1 MNESCFFLQVYANDP
16 EKPMPS
22 IDEVFICS
30 ASTSLEQ
37 LELILLRAFHDKT
50 GKIYSIINAEN
61 IDYDESVRL
70 EAMLQEECVTNANY
84 RLLFFA
90 CKEFSDR

>member
-1 MNESCFFLQVYANDP
+1 MSHVFLQVYANDP

-37 LELILLRAFHDKT
+37 LELILLRAFNDKT

-70 EAMLQEECVTNANY
+70 EAMLQEECVTNANF